1 MISKI
6 LYVTKD
12 MYSKKY
18 LLFSDYKR
26 EENLYEK
33 AGFQFKSKYCE
44 RMFY

>member
-6 LYVTKD
+6 LYETKD
-12 MYSKKY
+12 INSHQY

-33 AGFQFKSKYCE
+33 AGFQFKSEYCE